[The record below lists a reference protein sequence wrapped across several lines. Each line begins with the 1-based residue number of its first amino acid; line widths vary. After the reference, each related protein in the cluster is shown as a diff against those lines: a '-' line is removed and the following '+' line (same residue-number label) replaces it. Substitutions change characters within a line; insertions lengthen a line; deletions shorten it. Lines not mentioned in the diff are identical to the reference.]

1 MRTEIPQM
9 GKYRRSPR
17 PGESNL
23 KRMITERPPTTEK
36 CSMPTGV
43 THPDP
48 GEGPSPPSPSPL
60 PPKDNRETHTSTHN
74 DRSRIINYS
83 LLQHALNY

>member
-9 GKYRRSPR
+9 RKYRRSPR

-23 KRMITERPPTTEK
+23 KRLITERPPATEK
-36 CSMPTGV
+36 CSMPMGV
-43 THPDP
+43 THPYP

-60 PPKDNRETHTSTHN
+60 PQGQQGNPHKYTQRPK
-74 DRSRIINYS
+74 
-83 LLQHALNY
+83 

>member
-9 GKYRRSPR
+9 RKYRRSPR

-23 KRMITERPPTTEK
+23 KRLITERPPTTEK

-43 THPDP
+43 TPPDP
-48 GEGPSPPSPSPL
+48 GKGPSPLRL
-60 PPKDNRETHTSTHN
+60 PPPPPDNYCTVP
-74 DRSRIINYS
+74 
-83 LLQHALNY
+83 

>member
-23 KRMITERPPTTEK
+23 KRLITERPPTTEK

-48 GEGPSPPSPSPL
+48 GKKEKKKVLAPPRATGKPIQI
-60 PPKDNRETHTSTHN
+60 HTTTEVE
-74 DRSRIINYS
+74 
-83 LLQHALNY
+83 